1 MSYFIFLG
9 WRGDVRPQKMWSCGV
24 RTTEA
29 RGRMLR
35 VHAAPAAA
43 RAAPGAAGAAAAQL
57 SAPQPSPDTV
67 LLRPTTPSIPQTA
80 RRLSEWARSS
90 IDWHIFMYS
99 CDSNVSLVLDCVS
112 GGAPSPDRTTAMRLT
127 RNADWTY
134 SAAQDAT
141 LVCTSMKCTEFNCLF
156 PLTKAE

>member
-1 MSYFIFLG
+1 M
-9 WRGDVRPQKMWSCGV
+9 RPQKMWSCGV

-80 RRLSEWARSS
+80 RRLSE
-90 IDWHIFMYS
+90 
-99 CDSNVSLVLDCVS
+99 
-112 GGAPSPDRTTAMRLT
+112 
-127 RNADWTY
+127 
-134 SAAQDAT
+134 
-141 LVCTSMKCTEFNCLF
+141 
-156 PLTKAE
+156 